1 MLDMM
6 IDLLLKR
13 KHHES
18 VLGCL
23 TGKISV
29 GPSPVELQQALDDM
43 CQQIRTTMQ
52 ITDIAKLQRIEN
64 TRIAYKACGKD
75 PVRYRNSCE
84 SMMRRVINGKDLY
97 RVNNAVDINNLVSL
111 RTGFSLGLYDLAK
124 LQGPLT
130 WTVAPTGTHY
140 DGIGRESLNIEH
152 LPALSDDLGFF
163 GNPTSDSSRSMIS
176 ESTGDFLLCIFSFS
190 GMNELDEILAETQD
204 LMSRYCAGRVMVR
217 RIVE

>member
-13 KHHES
+13 KHHDS

-23 TGKISV
+23 TGKIRI
-29 GPSPVELQQALDDM
+29 GPSPAGLQQALDDA
-43 CQQIRTTMQ
+43 CHQIRTSMQ
-52 ITDIAKLQRIEN
+52 IPDIAKLQPIED
-64 TRIAYKACGKD
+64 TRTAYKACGKD

-84 SMMRRVINGKDLY
+84 AMMRRVINRKDLY

-130 WTVAPTGTHY
+130 WTVAPVGTHY
-140 DGIGRESLNIEH
+140 DGIGRESLNIEY

-176 ESTGDFLLCIFSFS
+176 ENTEDFLLCVFSFS
-190 GMNELDEILAETQD
+190 GTHELNEILFETQN
-204 LMSRYCAGRVMVR
+204 LMIQYCDGHAMDR

>member
-23 TGKISV
+23 TGKIRI
-29 GPSPVELQQALDDM
+29 GPSPAELQQALDDV

-52 ITDIAKLQRIEN
+52 IPDIAKLQRIED
-64 TRIAYKACGKD
+64 TRTAYKACGKD

-84 SMMRRVINGKDLY
+84 SMMRRCIHGKDLY
-97 RVNNAVDINNLVSL
+97 HVNNAVDINNLVSL

-130 WTVAPTGTHY
+130 WTVAPAGAHY
-140 DGIGRESLNIEH
+140 DGIGRESLNIEF

-176 ESTGDFLLCIFSFS
+176 ESTEDFLLCIFSFS
-190 GMNELDEILAETQD
+190 GSNELDEILAEIQD
-204 LMSRYCAGRVMVR
+204 LMTRYCDGRVMVR